1 MNVPHKAKTT
11 PPLIGLTGGM
21 SSDTHLQTVG
31 RSYTLSIMQ
40 AGGIPVLLPIDLTE
54 DLLEPTLTQ
63 MDGILLTG
71 GSDVDP
77 ANYGQKAH
85 EKTYGILPLRD
96 ELEFRAARFCV
107 ERHIPL
113 LGICRGIQ
121 SLTVALG
128 GSLIQDLP
136 SQHPSDIDHAASSKD
151 NSLKEAHQVEITPG
165 TRLAE
170 TVGAGILGVNTYHHQ
185 AADRLPTCMTVSARA
200 TDGVIEA
207 VEVPGDTFIL
217 GVQWHP
223 EQMTGYQAQ
232 ARAIFRAFI
241 DSASLTKH

>member
-1 MNVPHKAKTT
+1 MSAYHKTT

-31 RSYTLSIMQ
+31 RSYTLSIIQ

-54 DLLEPTLTQ
+54 DMFEPTLAR

-71 GSDVDP
+71 GSDVNP
-77 ANYGQKAH
+77 ASYGQKAH

-96 ELEFRAARFCV
+96 NLEFRAARLCV

-121 SLTVALG
+121 SLAVALG

-136 SQHPSDIDHAASSKD
+136 TQHPSDIDHSASSKD
-151 NSLKEAHQVEITPG
+151 SLLKEAHQVEVAPD
-165 TRLAE
+165 TRLAKI
-170 TVGAGILGVNTYHHQ
+170 VGAGMLGVNTFHHQ
-185 AADRLPTCMTVSARA
+185 AVDRLPPCMAVSARA
-200 TDGVIEA
+200 TDGVTEA
-207 VEVPGDTFIL
+207 AEIPGDTFIL

-223 EQMTGYQAQ
+223 EQMTSYQAQ
-232 ARAIFRAFI
+232 ARAIFRAFVE
-241 DSASLTKH
+241 SASRAKS